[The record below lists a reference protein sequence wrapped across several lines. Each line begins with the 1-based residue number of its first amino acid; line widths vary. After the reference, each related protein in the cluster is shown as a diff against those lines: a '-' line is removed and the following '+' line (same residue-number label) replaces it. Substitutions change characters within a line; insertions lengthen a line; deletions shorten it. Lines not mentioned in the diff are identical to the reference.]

1 MPEREEKAGELKGI
15 EKIMGFFFG
24 KREALLRAAKRAER
38 EEKYREAAGY
48 YKQLNMLDEAE
59 RVYRE
64 AGLLAEAAS
73 MYEEEGLLKKA
84 AELYRESGD
93 YEMAVRIYLT
103 NLKNIKK
110 AAEVYEEVG
119 RRQEAAQLLEKHG
132 IWDKAA
138 SLYESIGLLD
148 RAGICY
154 ERAGRLDKAA
164 RCFEEW
170 VDQAFLDSR
179 ELKPSAKLALQK
191 AIELYERAGDVEKAV
206 SLARKARWREK
217 AGEILQRQGKH
228 KEAAQEY
235 EEAGLLNK
243 AAELYMKAGEAKK
256 ANMLFGEYFLGEG
269 QHLKAAEHFEL
280 AEDYGRAAELYEW
293 NGELH
298 RAADCYFK
306 DGLWNKAG
314 ELYKLAGDLERALAA
329 FEKAGE
335 FSKAGEVLK
344 EMADR
349 ESDGAR
355 KEELYR
361 KAEAMFRKGRS
372 WFQAGSIAYYYL
384 GDEELAI
391 DNLQRVERSDPD
403 FERASFMLGKLF
415 LDRKEYE
422 LAEERFK
429 IALKGEP
436 ISKSNLDI
444 YYFLGLIAEAQG
456 RYQEAYK
463 MFKSVS
469 SLDINYLDA
478 KERMQRL
485 AQAVNK
491 LKELEE
497 KTSQPQKRY
506 RIISLIGTG
515 GMGTVYKAEDT
526 VLNRVVALKLLKKEL
541 DLNKRAIE
549 RFLAEAKTAAK
560 LSHPNIVII
569 YDVGKFNDRYFIAME
584 YLEGK
589 TLLDYLRE
597 KGRFTVRQI
606 LFVATKLFSA
616 LQYAHKNGVIHR
628 DIKPQNI
635 MLTKD
640 RKLKV
645 MDFGLAVLASEIEKE
660 KGKISGTPFYMS
672 PEQCMGA
679 MVDERSDIY
688 SAGATLYHLITN
700 RPPFLGK
707 DRMEVMKKHI
717 EEPPLPPSNFRPG
730 LPEALD
736 EFIMKCLQ
744 KERGKRFQTAGEAL
758 GELKVITKKILGG

>member
-1 MPEREEKAGELKGI
+1 MAEREEKTTELRGI
-15 EKIMGFFFG
+15 EKLVGFFFG
-24 KREALLRAAKRAER
+24 KKEAKLRAAKRAEK
-38 EEKYREAAGY
+38 EERYQEAASHYRELG
-48 YKQLNMLDEAE
+48 MLEKAE
-59 RVYRE
+59 EMYRK
-64 AGLLAEAAS
+64 AGLLSEAAS
-73 MYEEEGLLKKA
+73 MYEENGMLKKA
-84 AELYRESGD
+84 AALYQEGGD
-93 YEMAVRIYLT
+93 YEMAVRIYL
-103 NLKNIKK
+103 NKLKDIEK
-110 AAEVYEEVG
+110 AASTYEEVG
-119 RRQEAAQLLEKHG
+119 RKQEAAQLLEKHG
-132 IWDKAA
+132 IWERAA
-138 SLYESIGLLD
+138 TLYESIGLLD
-148 RAGICY
+148 RAGVCY
-154 ERAGRLDKAA
+154 EKAGKPDKAA
-164 RCFEEW
+164 WCFENW
-170 VDQAFLDSR
+170 VDQIFFDSR
-179 ELKPSAKLALQK
+179 ELKPSARIALQK
-191 AIELYERAGDVEKAV
+191 AIDLYEQAGDVEKAL
-206 SLARKARWREK
+206 SLARKVKWHEK
-217 AGEILQRQGKH
+217 AAEILSRQGNFL
-228 KEAAQEY
+228 EAAREY
-235 EEAGLLNK
+235 EEAGAFEK
-243 AAELYMKAGEAKK
+243 AAELYRRAGEPRK
-256 ANMLFGEYFLGEG
+256 ANMLLGEYYLSEG

-280 AEDYGRAAELYEW
+280 AGDYGRAAELYEW
-293 NGELH
+293 NGELKK
-298 RAADCYFK
+298 AAECYFK

-314 ELYKLAGDLERALAA
+314 ELYRLAGEVDKALVS

-344 EMADR
+344 EMADK
-349 ESDGAR
+349 ETDGVK

-361 KAEAMFRKGRS
+361 RAEAMFRKGRN

-391 DNLQRVERSDPD
+391 ENLQRVERQDPE

-415 LDRKEYE
+415 LDKKEYE

-456 RYQEAYK
+456 KYQEAYE

-469 SLDINYLDA
+469 SIDINYLDA
-478 KERMQRL
+478 RERMQKL

-506 RIISLIGTG
+506 RIIALIGKG
-515 GMGTVYKAEDT
+515 GMGSVYKAEDT
-526 VLNRVVALKLLKKEL
+526 VLNRTVALKLLKKEL

-589 TLLDYLRE
+589 TLLDYLKE
-597 KGRFTVRQI
+597 KGKFTVKQV

-616 LQYAHKNGVIHR
+616 LQYAHRNGVIHR

-640 RKLKV
+640 KKLKV

-660 KGKISGTPFYMS
+660 RGKISGTPFYMS
-672 PEQCMGA
+672 PEQCKGA
-679 MVDERSDIY
+679 AVDERSDIY
-688 SAGATLYHLITN
+688 SAGATLYHLLAS

-707 DRMEVMKKHI
+707 DRIEVMKKHI
-717 EEPPLPPSNFRPG
+717 EEPPLPPSTYRPG
-730 LPEALD
+730 IPEALD
-736 EFIMKCLQ
+736 NFIMKCLQ
-744 KERGKRFQTAGEAL
+744 KEKSKRFQNAGEAL
-758 GELKVITKKILGG
+758 GELKLITKKILGG